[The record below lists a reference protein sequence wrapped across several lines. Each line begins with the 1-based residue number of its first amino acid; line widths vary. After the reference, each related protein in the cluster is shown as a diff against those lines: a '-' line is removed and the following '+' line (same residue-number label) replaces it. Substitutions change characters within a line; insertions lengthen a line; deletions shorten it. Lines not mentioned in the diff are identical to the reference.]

1 MHSDQ
6 PSVEI
11 IYSGD
16 HRRPICAIQAAQR
29 GRSAQR
35 WRQVSGG
42 DAASGEIGRHG
53 ASARVVSSI
62 PDPPCRRD
70 PSGGIVPSIGARQG
84 RSWLMI
90 YHSGEQAPAA
100 QFGEHVARI
109 AAGMASHRAS
119 APPPPTR
126 VARHAKRRSDIG
138 RSHAVQSALGSPAR
152 NCSIDAAVIVV
163 LPPIFRASSFP
174 ALMSR

>member
-1 MHSDQ
+1 
-6 PSVEI
+6 
-11 IYSGD
+11 
-16 HRRPICAIQAAQR
+16 
-29 GRSAQR
+29 
-35 WRQVSGG
+35 
-42 DAASGEIGRHG
+42 
-53 ASARVVSSI
+53 
-62 PDPPCRRD
+62 
-70 PSGGIVPSIGARQG
+70 
-84 RSWLMI
+84 MI

-109 AAGMASHRAS
+109 AAGMASHDQRAVAVAQRERRAATTVHRAS